1 MHLQAAPD
9 AVVLVATL
17 LARQPGGDAAQSSTA
32 DASAGTQ
39 PATRASGSGSGA
51 DDGAALLD
59 SRQGSAGTS
68 DAPAASEQ
76 EDQEQQQRQQPLQ
89 RRPDADAGVL
99 VGTVEMSFTDTTRT
113 RFLTL
118 NPPTVG
124 NHI

>member
-17 LARQPGGDAAQSSTA
+17 LSRQPGDGPTHSSSPAASVA
-32 DASAGTQ
+32 TQ
-39 PATRASGSGSGA
+39 PPSSSDNGSGA
-51 DDGAALLD
+51 G
-59 SRQGSAGTS
+59 GSAGVLGSRQEPAGTG
-68 DAPAASEQ
+68 DAPAASQ
-76 EDQEQQQRQQPLQ
+76 EDQQQQQQQPQQ
-89 RRPDADAGVL
+89 RRPDPDAGVL

-124 NHI
+124 KQIDQL